1 MSGFDLQAMYMSYVK
16 NSKFTSPT
24 TIPLIN
30 FMQMSMVEI
39 FAIDL
44 TQAYQHAFI
53 YIRQL
58 AIHLRNAITVKKKV
72 SVPWQTLGD
81 IDFLKLSTMKNL
93 YRRNKNPWKKCKW
106 YSIKDLGTLD
116 EKKRDFE
123 DNSKHEMVGVNI
135 RSRARGSE
143 ERRKPTWHFCSLELR
158 NFFDEINSNK
168 KMLILQWSAL
178 KLGVC

>member
-1 MSGFDLQAMYMSYVK
+1 MDRKIFRMEKSTLSDNQGNWILRCDLILMSGFDLQAMYMSYVK

-81 IDFLKLSTMKNL
+81 IDFLKLWTMKNL

-116 EKKRDFE
+116 EKEGILKI
-123 DNSKHEMVGVNI
+123 I
-135 RSRARGSE
+135 RNM
-143 ERRKPTWHFCSLELR
+143 KW
-158 NFFDEINSNK
+158 
-168 KMLILQWSAL
+168 
-178 KLGVC
+178 

>member
-1 MSGFDLQAMYMSYVK
+1 MNGFDLQAMYMSYVK

-81 IDFLKLSTMKNL
+81 IDFLKL
-93 YRRNKNPWKKCKW
+93 
-106 YSIKDLGTLD
+106 
-116 EKKRDFE
+116 
-123 DNSKHEMVGVNI
+123 
-135 RSRARGSE
+135 
-143 ERRKPTWHFCSLELR
+143 
-158 NFFDEINSNK
+158 
-168 KMLILQWSAL
+168 
-178 KLGVC
+178 

>member
-1 MSGFDLQAMYMSYVK
+1 MWYLIDKTDRKIFRKKNSTLSDNQGNWISHCDLKLFSGLDLQAMYMSYVK

-72 SVPWQTLGD
+72 SITWKTYRD
-81 IDFLKLSTMKNL
+81 ADFLGLWRWTTCAEKIKIHKRYFNNIHN
-93 YRRNKNPWKKCKW
+93 RFRNSWW
-106 YSIKDLGTLD
+106 
-116 EKKRDFE
+116 
-123 DNSKHEMVGVNI
+123 
-135 RSRARGSE
+135 
-143 ERRKPTWHFCSLELR
+143 
-158 NFFDEINSNK
+158 
-168 KMLILQWSAL
+168 
-178 KLGVC
+178 